1 MKARIPDG
9 HLVIVLNTDLS
20 KSAPFDETK
29 LTEYQKQ
36 VYSQLGPQDQEK
48 IRFGYGTLVRDMSGK
63 YPDCDFNM
71 ENYMPPESAMEALAR
86 TLLPSIR
93 KYYADEKNRK
103 NSDQPPEEKENR
115 QKKD

>member
-1 MKARIPDG
+1 MKARTPGG

-29 LTEYQKQ
+29 LTDYQKQ
-36 VYSQLGPQDQEK
+36 VFSQLGPQDQEK

-71 ENYMPPESAMEALAR
+71 ERYMPPESAIESLAR
-86 TLLPSIR
+86 TLLPSIK

-103 NSDQPPEEKENR
+103 NSDQFSEK
-115 QKKD
+115 Q